1 MVYKKKGI
9 KLNVS
14 KTKHLR
20 ITFKNVNLKKY
31 TINNVEIETVVSHKH
46 FGVIIDNKLSFNPV
60 LIKLFLAADRIHSCD
75 HMTLIDCN
83 VNFFLVTDHL

>member
-1 MVYKKKGI
+1 MDLNEILNWFTKKGI

-31 TINNVEIETVVSHKH
+31 TINNVEIETVDRHKH
-46 FGVIIDNKLSFNPV
+46 LGVIIDNKLSFNEHIESLV
-60 LIKLFLAADRIHSCD
+60 NKALEKL
-75 HMTLIDCN
+75 
-83 VNFFLVTDHL
+83 